1 MAGIASLA
9 VFLSMKTKIKFLVGI
24 VAVAALAGGFLLA
37 QWLNRPAVPEPAP
50 ATALPKTMV
59 DFTLPGID
67 GKPRQ
72 LSEWRG
78 KLIVLNFWATWCPP
92 CREEIPLFVRTQGKY
107 GARGLQIIG
116 VAIDKLED
124 VKNFQDFKLINYPV
138 LVGQEEV
145 MALMQQYGNRIGS
158 LPYSVV
164 IDRKGQVLSRK
175 VGAYQPAELESLLQ
189 GLLPDN

>member
-1 MAGIASLA
+1 
-9 VFLSMKTKIKFLVGI
+9 MKTKHQILVGL

-37 QWLNRPAVPEPAP
+37 QWLNRPTVPETSP
-50 ATALPKTMV
+50 TAAIPKTMV
-59 DFTLPGID
+59 DFSLPGVD

-92 CREEIPLFVRTQGKY
+92 CLEEIPLFVSMQKKY

-116 VAIDKLED
+116 VAIDKPEE
-124 VKNFQDFKLINYPV
+124 VKNFQDGKSINYPV

-164 IDRKGQVLSRK
+164 IGPEGKVLSYR
-175 VGAYQPAELESLLQ
+175 VGAYQSAELESLVQ
-189 GLLPDN
+189 GLLPES

>member
-1 MAGIASLA
+1 
-9 VFLSMKTKIKFLVGI
+9 
-24 VAVAALAGGFLLA
+24 
-37 QWLNRPAVPEPAP
+37 
-50 ATALPKTMV
+50 MV
-59 DFTLPGID
+59 DFTLPEID